1 MTRWGSLRW
10 ASMGY
15 AAATGAGLGSLLF
28 WAGYWLTFV
37 RGSLQGPDFFSF
49 YSGAKL
55 YVLKGGSAVYD
66 LALQKQYELQVIPH
80 PADQFVVLPYFHPPY
95 YTLLI
100 APLAFVDYRTAYYAM
115 AAFNVVLVALLI
127 AILVRGSER
136 IHGRSAVVAAALIGG
151 FFPLFVTVLQGQS
164 DLVVLVPLAAAYTAW
179 ARGRLGW
186 AGVFT
191 GLALAKP
198 QLLLLVPVL
207 FVTRRAWRA
216 LAGFAAVIAGL
227 AVISVAGFGLG
238 PVLGY
243 VNAVGRWAIG
253 GSLPTNGQIVYTDTA
268 VYSLRNVLE
277 AVPGGGKGVAL
288 AILVILLAFVA
299 LSLSWRPDKPRLD
312 FALAVAASLVLSPHQ
327 NIHDLALLVIP
338 GFALADLALAGKLR
352 WPRVAALV
360 LVFAYAAIN
369 LTLALDLWSAAVGAI
384 AIAAYLT
391 VERMAVRPDPIP
403 LGELRWSGPRPQRV
417 IVLPAYRAAKTLVEV
432 VGDIPAG
439 QADRILLVDDAS
451 ADATVSVAMA
461 LHLDVIRHQRN
472 LGYGGNQKTCYR
484 HALAMGADVVV
495 MLHPDG
501 QYDPAIIP
509 NLCRVIEDGEADIV
523 LGSRWLGLD
532 PAKAGMPWWKRFGNR
547 FLTATENRILGLKL
561 SEYHTGYRAYSR
573 RFLDT
578 IPFLENSD
586 DFVFDTQVL
595 IQAAT
600 FGFKIGEV
608 PAIGRYHEDAS
619 SVSFQTSTV
628 YGLKTLAALIRYV
641 VHRAG
646 FSSEWLTPVSNANK
660 KPLAVSKVAH
670 HGNVQ

>member
-1 MTRWGSLRW
+1 MSRWAALRW
-10 ASMGY
+10 ARMGY
-15 AAATGAGLGSLLF
+15 AAATGVGLGSLFF
-28 WAGYWLTFV
+28 WAGYWFTFV
-37 RGSLQGPDFFSF
+37 RGNLQGPDFYSF
-49 YSGAKL
+49 YSAAKL
-55 YVLKGGSAVYD
+55 YVQKGGTAVYD
-66 LALQKQYELQVIPH
+66 LALQKQFELQIVPTSPDRFI
-80 PADQFVVLPYFHPPY
+80 VLPYFHPPY

-100 APLAFVDYRTAYYAM
+100 APLAYLDYRTAYYAM
-115 AAFNVVLVALLI
+115 TAANVILLTVLVVL
-127 AILVRGSER
+127 LVRGSER
-136 IHGRSAVVAAALIGG
+136 IHGRSALVAAALIGG

-186 AGVFT
+186 AGIFS

-207 FVTRRAWRA
+207 FIARRSWRA
-216 LAGFAAVIAGL
+216 LAGFGAVIAAFGL
-227 AVISVAGFGLG
+227 VSVAAFGLG
-238 PVLGY
+238 PVVGY

-253 GSLPTNGQIVYTDTA
+253 GSLPTSGQIVYTDTA
-268 VYSLRNVLE
+268 GYSLRNVLE
-277 AVPGGGKGVAL
+277 AVPGGGNGVAL
-288 AILVILLAFVA
+288 AILIVLLALVA

-312 FALAVAASLVLSPHQ
+312 FALAIAASLVLSPHQ

-338 GFALADLALAGKLR
+338 GFAVADLALAGKLR
-352 WPRVAALV
+352 WPRVAALILV
-360 LVFAYAAIN
+360 LAYAAIN
-369 LTLALDLWSAAVGAI
+369 LTLAFGLGSAAVGAI
-384 AIAAYLT
+384 VIAAYLT

-451 ADATVSVAMA
+451 ADATVSVATA
-461 LHLDVIRHQRN
+461 LRLDVIRHEQN

-509 NLCRVIEDGEADIV
+509 NLCRVIEAGEADIV

-532 PAKAGMPWWKRFGNR
+532 PAKAGMPWWKRLGNR
-547 FLTATENRILGLKL
+547 FLTAAENRVLGLNL

-573 RFLDT
+573 RFLEA
-578 IPFLENSD
+578 IPFLENSN

-608 PAIGRYHEDAS
+608 PAIGKYHADAS
-619 SVSFQTSTV
+619 SVSFRTSTV
-628 YGLKTLAALIRYV
+628 YGLETLAALLRYV
-641 VHRAG
+641 IHRAG
-646 FSSEWLTPVSNANK
+646 FPSPWLTPSSDADK
-660 KPLAVSKVAH
+660 QALSISQVAH
-670 HGNVQ
+670 HSNVQ

>member
-1 MTRWGSLRW
+1 
-10 ASMGY
+10 
-15 AAATGAGLGSLLF
+15 
-28 WAGYWLTFV
+28 
-37 RGSLQGPDFFSF
+37 
-49 YSGAKL
+49 
-55 YVLKGGSAVYD
+55 
-66 LALQKQYELQVIPH
+66 
-80 PADQFVVLPYFHPPY
+80 
-95 YTLLI
+95 
-100 APLAFVDYRTAYYAM
+100 
-115 AAFNVVLVALLI
+115 
-127 AILVRGSER
+127 
-136 IHGRSAVVAAALIGG
+136 
-151 FFPLFVTVLQGQS
+151 
-164 DLVVLVPLAAAYTAW
+164 
-179 ARGRLGW
+179 
-186 AGVFT
+186 
-191 GLALAKP
+191 
-198 QLLLLVPVL
+198 
-207 FVTRRAWRA
+207 
-216 LAGFAAVIAGL
+216 
-227 AVISVAGFGLG
+227 
-238 PVLGY
+238 
-243 VNAVGRWAIG
+243 
-253 GSLPTNGQIVYTDTA
+253 
-268 VYSLRNVLE
+268 
-277 AVPGGGKGVAL
+277 VPGGGKGAAL

-312 FALAVAASLVLSPHQ
+312 FALAIAASLVLSPHQ

-384 AIAAYLT
+384 AIAFYLT

-451 ADATVSVAMA
+451 ADATVSVATA
-461 LHLDVIRHQRN
+461 LRLDVIRHQRN

-509 NLCRVIEDGEADIV
+509 NLCRVIEAGEADIV

-532 PAKAGMPWWKRFGNR
+532 PAKAGMPWWKRLGNR
-547 FLTATENRILGLKL
+547 FLTAAENRVLGLDL

-573 RFLDT
+573 RFLEA
-578 IPFLENSD
+578 IPFLENSN

-608 PAIGRYHEDAS
+608 PAIGRYHADAS
-619 SVSFQTSTV
+619 SVSFRTSTV
-628 YGLKTLAALIRYV
+628 YGLETLAALLRYV

-646 FSSEWLTPVSNANK
+646 FPSPWLTPVSDADK
-660 KPLAVSKVAH
+660 QALSISQVAH
-670 HGNVQ
+670 HSNVQ

>member
-1 MTRWGSLRW
+1 MSRW
-10 ASMGY
+10 ASRRWDRLGY
-15 AAATGAGLGSLLF
+15 AAATGAGLGSILF
-28 WAGYWLTFV
+28 WVGYWFTFV
-37 RGSLQGPDFFSF
+37 RGDLQGPDFFSF

-55 YVLKGGSAVYD
+55 FVLKGGSAVYD
-66 LALQKQYELQVIPH
+66 LALQKQYELKVIPH
-80 PADQFVVLPYFHPPY
+80 APDQFVVLPYFHPPY

-100 APLAFVDYRTAYYAM
+100 APLAFLDYRGAYYAM
-115 AAFNVVLVALLI
+115 AAFNVALAVVLI
-127 AILVRGSER
+127 AILIRGSER
-136 IHGRSAVVAAALIGG
+136 IHGRAAIVSAALIGG

-164 DLVVLVPLAAAYTAW
+164 DLVVLVPLASAYLAW
-179 ARGRLGW
+179 ARGRMGW
-186 AGVFT
+186 AGIFT

-198 QLLLLVPVL
+198 QLLLLIPVL

-216 LAGFAAVIAGL
+216 LAGFAGVIGVL
-227 AVISVAGFGLG
+227 AVVSIAGFGFG
-238 PVLGY
+238 PVAGY
-243 VNAVGRWAIG
+243 VSAVGRWAIG

-268 VYSLRNVLE
+268 VYSLRNILE
-277 AVPGGGKGVAL
+277 AVPGGGKAVAL
-288 AILVILLAFVA
+288 VVLILLLALVA

-312 FALAVAASLVLSPHQ
+312 FALAIAASLVLSPHQ
-327 NIHDLALLVIP
+327 NVHDLALLVIP
-338 GFALADLALAGKLR
+338 GFALADLALSGQLR

-369 LTLALDLWSAAVGAI
+369 LTLALDLWSAAVGAL

-403 LGELRWSGPRPQRV
+403 LGDLRWSGPRPHRV

-439 QADRILLVDDAS
+439 HADSILLVDDAS
-451 ADATVSVAMA
+451 KDATVSVAMA
-461 LHLDVIRHQRN
+461 LRLDVIRHQRN

-484 HALAMGADVVV
+484 HALSMGADVVV

-509 NLCRVIEDGEADIV
+509 NLCRVIEEGEADIV

-532 PAKAGMPWWKRFGNR
+532 PAKAGMPWWKRLGNR
-547 FLTATENRILGLKL
+547 FLTGAENRVLGLHL

-573 RFLDT
+573 RFLEA
-578 IPFLENSD
+578 IPFLENSN

-608 PAIGRYHEDAS
+608 PAIGKYHADAS
-619 SVSFQTSTV
+619 SVSFRTSTV
-628 YGLKTLAALIRYV
+628 YGLETLAALLRYV
-641 VHRAG
+641 IHRAG
-646 FSSEWLTPVSNANK
+646 FPSPWLTPASDADK
-660 KPLAVSKVAH
+660 QALAVSQVDN

>member
-1 MTRWGSLRW
+1 MSRW
-10 ASMGY
+10 ASRRWDRLGY
-15 AAATGAGLGSLLF
+15 AAATGAGLGSILF
-28 WAGYWLTFV
+28 WVGYWFTFV
-37 RGSLQGPDFFSF
+37 RGDLQGPDFFSF

-55 YVLKGGSAVYD
+55 FVLKGGSAVYD

-80 PADQFVVLPYFHPPY
+80 APDQFVVLPYFHPPY

-100 APLAFVDYRTAYYAM
+100 APLAFLDYRGAYYAM
-115 AAFNVVLVALLI
+115 AAFNVALAVVLI
-127 AILVRGSER
+127 AILIRGSER
-136 IHGRSAVVAAALIGG
+136 IHGRAAIVSAALIGG

-164 DLVVLVPLAAAYTAW
+164 DLVVLVPLASAYLAW
-179 ARGRLGW
+179 ARGRMGW
-186 AGVFT
+186 AGIFT

-198 QLLLLVPVL
+198 QLLLLIPVL

-216 LAGFAAVIAGL
+216 LAGFAGVIGVL
-227 AVISVAGFGLG
+227 AVVSIAGFGFG
-238 PVLGY
+238 PVAGY
-243 VNAVGRWAIG
+243 VSAVGRWAIG

-268 VYSLRNVLE
+268 VYSLRNILE
-277 AVPGGGKGVAL
+277 AVPGGGKAVAL
-288 AILVILLAFVA
+288 VVLILLLALVA

-312 FALAVAASLVLSPHQ
+312 FALAIAASLVLSPHQ
-327 NIHDLALLVIP
+327 NVHDLALLVIP
-338 GFALADLALAGKLR
+338 GFALADLALSGQLR

-369 LTLALDLWSAAVGAI
+369 LTLALDLWSAAVGAL

-403 LGELRWSGPRPQRV
+403 LGDLRWSGPRPHRV

-439 QADRILLVDDAS
+439 HADSILLVDDAS
-451 ADATVSVAMA
+451 KDATVSVAMA
-461 LHLDVIRHQRN
+461 LRLDVIRHQRN

-484 HALAMGADVVV
+484 HALSMGADVVV

-509 NLCRVIEDGEADIV
+509 NLCRVIEEGEADIV

-532 PAKAGMPWWKRFGNR
+532 PAKAGMPWWKRLGNR
-547 FLTATENRILGLKL
+547 FLTGAENRVLGLHL

-573 RFLDT
+573 RFLEA
-578 IPFLENSD
+578 IPFLENSN

-608 PAIGRYHEDAS
+608 PAIGKYHADAS
-619 SVSFQTSTV
+619 SVSFRTSTV
-628 YGLKTLAALIRYV
+628 YGLETLAALLRYV
-641 VHRAG
+641 IHRAG
-646 FSSEWLTPVSNANK
+646 FPSPWLTPASDADK
-660 KPLAVSKVAH
+660 QALAVSQVDN